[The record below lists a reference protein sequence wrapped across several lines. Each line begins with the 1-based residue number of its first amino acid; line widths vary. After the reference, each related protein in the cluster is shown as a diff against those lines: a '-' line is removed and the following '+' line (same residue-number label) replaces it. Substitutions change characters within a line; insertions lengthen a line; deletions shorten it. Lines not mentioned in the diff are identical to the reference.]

1 MSKEKVYK
9 PQPVSGFPEL
19 LPQWRRLEQQWTDH
33 FRRIY
38 ESYGYTN
45 IETPA
50 VEDVSVL
57 QAKGDINKEI
67 YGLRRLMADEEASDE
82 SRLALHFDL
91 TVPLARYTAQH
102 FNELDFPFK
111 RYAMQKVWRGERPQ
125 FGREREFTQ
134 CDIDVIAVD
143 NLPLHF
149 DAEMP
154 MIIHAIFSG
163 LGLGRTQIRISN
175 RKILSGL
182 LEHHDIVDTIT
193 VLQQIDKLDKIGDNG
208 VRANLK
214 DINCSDD
221 LIDSILH
228 LIKGKMNTSDEVR
241 KITPINDMMKEGI
254 EELAFIM
261 DQLKDLPEGAAVA
274 DLSITRGLD
283 YYTGTVYETNLLDM
297 PEFTSSVCSGGR
309 YDDLAG
315 RFINRKLPGVGI
327 SIGLTRLFGV
337 LMKSGAL
344 SPPAPTPT
352 QILVVLPSEEQ
363 RHVATQTASV
373 LRGRGYNVELYHAPQ
388 KIGKQFGYA
397 EKKGIPYVWIPPF
410 EDGQMHEVKD
420 MATGEQVNASTDTWS
435 I

>member
-1 MSKEKVYK
+1 MSKDKVHK

-19 LPQWRRLEQQWTDH
+19 LPAWRRLEQQWMDH
-33 FRRIY
+33 FRTIY

-50 VEDVSVL
+50 VEDVNVL

-82 SRLALHFDL
+82 SRLALLFDL

-149 DAEMP
+149 DAEIP
-154 MIIHAIFSG
+154 MIIHEIFSG
-163 LGLGRTQIRISN
+163 LNLGRTQIRISN
-175 RKILSGL
+175 RKILMGYFQSL
-182 LEHHDIVDTIT
+182 NIEDSTAM
-193 VLQQIDKLDKIGDNG
+193 LQHIDKIDKLGEENVSIAIGLELKLLNIDTKIADE
-208 VRANLK
+208 VME
-214 DINCSDD
+214 
-221 LIDSILH
+221 
-228 LIKGKMNTSDEVR
+228 LIKTTDIKS
-241 KITPINDMMKEGI
+241 ITASNAVMQEGI
-254 EELAFIM
+254 EELAFVI

-283 YYTGTVYETNLLDM
+283 YYTGTVYETTLLDM

-327 SIGLTRLFGV
+327 SIGLTRLFSV
-337 LMKSGAL
+337 LMKEGKLVA
-344 SPPAPTPT
+344 PAPTPT

-363 RHVATQTASV
+363 RAEAVRTAST
-373 LRGRGYNVELYHAPQ
+373 LRARGFNVELYHAPQ

-397 EKKGIPYVWIPPF
+397 TKKSIPFVWIPPF
-410 EDGQMHEVKD
+410 EKGQDHEIKD
-420 MATGEQVNASTDTWS
+420 MNTGEQIKADPKTWKL
-435 I
+435 